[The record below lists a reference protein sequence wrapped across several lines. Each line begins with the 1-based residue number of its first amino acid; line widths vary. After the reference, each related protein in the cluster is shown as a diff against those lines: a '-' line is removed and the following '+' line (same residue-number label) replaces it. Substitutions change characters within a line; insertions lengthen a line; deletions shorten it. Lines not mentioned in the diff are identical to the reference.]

1 MDAVLVRTFQAVVAT
16 ESFVTAAQ
24 RIHVTQSTVS
34 QRIQKLEQVLGQKL
48 FERSKSGVRLT
59 PNGAKFEPY
68 ARAFTQLVD
77 EAVYQTSL
85 PEEYTGYLSLGCEES
100 LWPELSASWLSKLAK
115 SLPHTAFRFQVGGR
129 ANLSSLLSRGRVDIA
144 VQFMPVVRPGFH
156 VEHIMDDKLVLVSA
170 LRNHSGTIG
179 EDYIY
184 SDWGTEFA
192 MAHSR
197 WFPNLKP
204 SRQVVQLG
212 PAIAKYLID
221 NEKTAFLPYRVA
233 DDYIASGD
241 LHFVK
246 GGPEF
251 PYPSYA
257 VWTDNKPADLIGA
270 ALAELRKAA
279 KNAPLL
285 KLDK

>member
-1 MDAVLVRTFQAVVAT
+1 MDAVLVKTFQAVVAT
-16 ESFVTAAQ
+16 ESFVTAAE

-34 QRIQKLEQVLGQKL
+34 QRIQKLEQILGQRL
-48 FERSKSGVRLT
+48 FDRSKSGVNLT
-59 PNGAKFEPY
+59 PSGAKFEPY

-100 LWPELSASWLSKLAK
+100 LWPELSASWLSRLAET
-115 SLPHTAFRFQVGGR
+115 LPNTAFRFQVGGR
-129 ANLSSLLSRGRVDIA
+129 ANLSSLLSRGRIDIA

-170 LRNHSGTIG
+170 LENHSGTIG

-184 SDWGTEFA
+184 ADWGTEFA

-197 WFPNLKP
+197 WFPSLKP

-212 PAIAKYLID
+212 PAIARYLID
-221 NEKTAFLPYRVA
+221 NRKTAFLPYRVA
-233 DDYIASGD
+233 DDYIASGE
-241 LHFVK
+241 LHFVRA
-246 GGPEF
+246 GPEF

-257 VWTDNKPADLIGA
+257 VWTENKPPELMNA
-270 ALAELRKAA
+270 ALAELRRAA
-279 KNAPLL
+279 RNAPLI
-285 KLDK
+285 KLNK